1 MTAHEIPYKEKQPE
15 KWFFRM
21 DLKGGLRRAPNIAT
35 RKFKMPFSHKD
46 WCGPFNCEADAV
58 DAAQD
63 AFGIFI
69 TTPAVN
75 RREFPI

>member
-1 MTAHEIPYKEKQPE
+1 MMMQQIGEAEPHPE

-21 DLKGGLRRAPNIAT
+21 DLKGGLRGTPNIMT

-46 WCGPFNCEADAV
+46 WCGPFNSEVHAIE
-58 DAAQD
+58 AAQD
-63 AFGIFI
+63 AFGLFMN
-69 TTPAVN
+69 TPCLN